1 MCFAE
6 EVVSIHAGSEGPVS
20 MDLILRSDLFVLQLE
35 GITVIRLMT
44 GPEQRLDESSERAQ
58 QSLTTGLKP
67 LQKTPLLGLKKKVIS
82 SSSFSS
88 SLSEIDAGGPPNLSY
103 NNWR

>member
-6 EVVSIHAGSEGPVS
+6 EVVSIHAGREGPVS

-58 QSLTTGLKP
+58 QSLTTGLNLYGK
-67 LQKTPLLGLKKKVIS
+67 LH
-82 SSSFSS
+82 FSV
-88 SLSEIDAGGPPNLSY
+88 
-103 NNWR
+103 